1 MAGFMDILGTMMQ
14 QGMAQSG
21 GKRMSSALGGRSGL
35 EDLLGGLGQM
45 MGGAR
50 TGQAPAA
57 AASGGMLGDVLGQL
71 ANNKVA
77 VGGLGALA

>member
-21 GKRMSSALGGRSGL
+21 GTRMKHALGGRGGL

-45 MGGAR
+45 VHGIALV
-50 TGQAPAA
+50 AIEA
-57 AASGGMLGDVLGQL
+57 LVLMHL
-71 ANNKVA
+71 ID
-77 VGGLGALA
+77 